1 MPILQWSNFFS
12 VGVDKIDEQHKR
24 LIEILNELYDG
35 IKKNNEEETIK
46 DAIPKLVKYTKEH
59 FVTEEKFM
67 LDIGYPDFDKHFQK
81 HYLLSEQ
88 ASNYKTMLEQDEHI
102 NYLELTVLVSDWLK
116 NHILEDDRAYGLYAI
131 EKDKHVL
138 SE

>member
-1 MPILQWSNFFS
+1 MAIIQWSNFFS
-12 VGVDKIDEQHKR
+12 VGVDIIDEQHKK

-35 IKKNNEEETIK
+35 IQDNNGEEAIK
-46 DAIPKLVKYTKEH
+46 DAIPKLVQYTKEH

-67 LDIGYPDFDKHFQK
+67 LDIGYPDFDKHFQR
-81 HYLLSEQ
+81 HYKFAEE
-88 ASNYKTMLEQDEHI
+88 AGNFKAMLERGEHI

-116 NHILEDDRAYGLYAI
+116 DHILDEDRDYGLYAI
-131 EKDKHVL
+131 ENKSHAL